1 MSLKSV
7 VGDTCALCAMLAIGA
22 MTLLA
27 ITWTMILVSNYSYN
41 RIPIGGAAS
50 VAVLDF
56 GEGPFVAEIRS
67 FR

>member
-27 ITWTMILVSNYSYN
+27 ISWTMILVSN
-41 RIPIGGAAS
+41 
-50 VAVLDF
+50 
-56 GEGPFVAEIRS
+56 
-67 FR
+67 